1 MSEKLSQETNLHPG
15 DKPVYQNKGGLTIW
29 NRIPLRDNLEVR
41 GINWGAITSEGT
53 ENMTC
58 KGKDVRPASR
68 QNIIYWAFFLPNFL
82 GVLYFA
88 LLPMLQ
94 VLVRSFQS
102 AISGRWMGFGNYLG
116 FAKK

>member
-1 MSEKLSQETNLHPG
+1 
-15 DKPVYQNKGGLTIW
+15 
-29 NRIPLRDNLEVR
+29 
-41 GINWGAITSEGT
+41 
-53 ENMTC
+53 MTC

-68 QNIIYWAFFLPNFL
+68 QNIIYWTFLLPNFL

-102 AISGRWMGFGNYLG
+102 AISGRWMGFGN
-116 FAKK
+116 